1 MADVKSKKK
10 TIKASVSSVGVV
22 INANV
27 VKKDSVIKAN
37 PSTLPIATTERK
49 GIIRIATDEEAIE
62 GVSANTVITPHTLR
76 LVTNYVHEQGI
87 ASDTWIINHNLNKKP
102 SITIVDSADN
112 VVEGAERY
120 IDENTIEVR
129 FNGAFKGKAY
139 LN

>member
-10 TIKASVSSVGVV
+10 TIKANVTSVDAV
-22 INANV
+22 INANI

-37 PSTLPIATTERK
+37 PSTLPNATTERK

-62 GVSANTVITPHTLR
+62 GISANTAITPHTLR

-87 ASDTWIINHNLNKKP
+87 ASDAWVINHNLNKFP
-102 SITIVDSADN
+102 SVSIIDSSGTQFEGN
-112 VVEGAERY
+112 VIY
-120 IDENTIEVR
+120 TDENNCTVYM
-129 FNGAFKGKAY
+129 NGATTGKAY